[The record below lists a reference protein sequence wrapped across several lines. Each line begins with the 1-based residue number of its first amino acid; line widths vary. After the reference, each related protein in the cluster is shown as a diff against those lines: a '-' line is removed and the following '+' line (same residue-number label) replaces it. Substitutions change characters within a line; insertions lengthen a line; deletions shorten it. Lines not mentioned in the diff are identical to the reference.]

1 MMAFV
6 GNAVGFESNGP
17 TEAYN
22 ATADIWS
29 LGITCIEM
37 VWMPRIDLGPVFH
50 RRNQAFCVCVK
61 YRLWYTFVI

>member
-1 MMAFV
+1 MIRWECGGHA
-6 GNAVGFESNGP
+6 NPPTE

-37 VWMPRIDLGPVFH
+37 VWMPRIDPGLKTRKNWQFEFGEIREVYE
-50 RRNQAFCVCVK
+50 V
-61 YRLWYTFVI
+61 